1 MIRARHFRMASRFL
15 AHRFRELHPYEV
27 QALLLNACNLKCSY
41 CRCPEIKKL
50 LLTTEQWRDIIRGLA
65 RLGTLRIKFQGGE
78 PTLRADFAELCAE
91 AKRAGLLTAVVTNG
105 LRVAEQPAL
114 LADLDEV
121 VVSLDAVTPAIH
133 DRLRGQGTHSQVIRA
148 IDLARTGGRKTYV
161 VMVVTQQNLS
171 EIEPMLRFCEE
182 RGVRLHAQPVMFG
195 LHYSDE
201 HGRSLALTAE
211 QARAMHVK
219 LSQWCR
225 QGRGLMFS
233 APAYE
238 KMRGWPDYDRLTTP
252 SDGPSK
258 CMAGKFYV
266 HIEADGDVWPC
277 QQHGAPFVAKNIV
290 RDGLEAALRNAQR
303 HTCGDCFT
311 VYLNERK
318 SLFGFKPAALLGM
331 IGRG

>member
-1 MIRARHFRMASRFL
+1 MIRARHFRLASRFL
-15 AHRFRELHPYEV
+15 AHRFQELHPYEV

-41 CRCPEIKKL
+41 CRCPEIKKPL
-50 LLTTEQWRDIIRGLA
+50 MTTEQWRGIIRGLA
-65 RLGTLRIKFQGGE
+65 GLGTLRIKFQGGE

-121 VVSLDAVTPAIH
+121 VISLDAVTPEIH
-133 DRLRGQGTHSQVIRA
+133 DRLRGQGSHTQAVRA
-148 IDLARTGGRKTYV
+148 IDLARAGGRKTYV

-182 RGVRLHAQPVMFG
+182 RGVRLHAQPVLFG
-195 LHYSDE
+195 LQYSDE
-201 HGRSLALTAE
+201 HGRSLGLTTE
-211 QARAMHVK
+211 QVRLMHVK
-219 LSQWCR
+219 LSEWR
-225 QGRGLMFS
+225 REGRGLMFS
-233 APAYE
+233 APVYE
-238 KMRGWPDYDRLTTP
+238 KVSGWADYGRLTMP
-252 SDGPSK
+252 SEGPSR

-277 QQHGAPFVAKNIV
+277 QQHGGPFIAKNIV
-290 RDGLEAALRNAQR
+290 RDGLEVALRNAQG

-311 VYLNERK
+311 AYLNERK
-318 SLFGFKPAALLGM
+318 ALFDFKPAALLGM